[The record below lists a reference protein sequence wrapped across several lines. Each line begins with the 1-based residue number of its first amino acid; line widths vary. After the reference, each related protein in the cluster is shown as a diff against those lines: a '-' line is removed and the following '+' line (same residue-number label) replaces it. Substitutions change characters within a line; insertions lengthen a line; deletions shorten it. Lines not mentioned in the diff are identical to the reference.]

1 MRREPRQG
9 TRLSN
14 QRRKASPD
22 QRRCI
27 FIAHDDS
34 DAPSFTSPYPRLSN
48 CYQRTVSLHPYSFSF
63 SFRHDF
69 KGHVSFPMR
78 CTPDTVVRAF
88 GCNSPSRRP
97 FGGAAGIEIRQA
109 MSNPPLPNPAVSAH
123 LRVAKRSLYVLRH
136 RPRSANRTRSPAAV
150 SQKREYFE
158 HSPETIGDFSL
169 EVAKFG
175 VWRPTANLQ
184 KPAIGGHFWQC

>member
-136 RPRSANRTRSPAAV
+136 RPRSPDRTRSPIAV
-150 SQKREYFE
+150 SRKREYFTLP
-158 HSPETIGDFSL
+158 PETIGDS
-169 EVAKFG
+169 APGAANFG
-175 VWRPTANLQ
+175 PPTPMANSDT
-184 KPAIGGHFWQC
+184 PATG